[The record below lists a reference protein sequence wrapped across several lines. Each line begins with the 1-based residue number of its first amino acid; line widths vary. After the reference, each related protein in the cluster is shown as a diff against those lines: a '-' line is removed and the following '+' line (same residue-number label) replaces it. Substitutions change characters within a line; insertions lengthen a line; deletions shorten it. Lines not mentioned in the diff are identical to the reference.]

1 METKKKPPKSIK
13 KFIRKE
19 KAKIRKE
26 NFDPLKQRELIKI
39 LYERL
44 KLTTVN

>member
-1 METKKKPPKSIK
+1 MKKEKKLSKSIR

-26 NFDPLKQRELIKI
+26 NFDFLKQKELIKI
-39 LYERL
+39 LYEKS
-44 KLTTVN
+44 KLINIS